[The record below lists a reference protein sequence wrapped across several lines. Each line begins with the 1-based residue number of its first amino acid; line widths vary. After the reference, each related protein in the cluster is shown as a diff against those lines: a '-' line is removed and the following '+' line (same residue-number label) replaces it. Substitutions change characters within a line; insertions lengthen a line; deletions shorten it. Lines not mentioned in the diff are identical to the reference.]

1 MKTNK
6 LLTIAALASLSF
18 ASAGY
23 AAGAPVFDQVRADQS
38 RIEFVSRQMGV
49 PVEGHFDRFDTELYF
64 DPADPAKS
72 RVKLELD
79 LASIDAGSAEANA
92 EVVGKNWFDV
102 ANTPK
107 AAFVSSSVKP
117 LGDNRYEV
125 AGKLTL
131 KGKTQDVVAPVTVT
145 PQGELATFDGGFTLK
160 RLEYGIGEGLWG
172 DPSVVANDV
181 KVRFH
186 VVAGK
191 AK

>member
-6 LLTIAALASLSF
+6 LFTIAALAAVSL
-18 ASAGY
+18 ASGAH
-23 AAGAPVFDQVRADQS
+23 AADGPVFDQVRADRS

-49 PVEGHFDRFDTELYF
+49 PVKGHFDRFDTELYF
-64 DPADPAKS
+64 DAGDPAKS

-79 LASIDAGSAEANA
+79 LASIDAGSAEANE

-107 AAFVSSSVKP
+107 AVFVSSAVKP

-125 AGKLTL
+125 TGTLTL
-131 KGKTQDVVAPVTVT
+131 KGTTQDVVAPVSVT
-145 PQGELATFDGGFTLK
+145 RQGDVAAFDGGFTLK
-160 RLEYGIGEGLWG
+160 RLEFGIGEGLWG

-181 KVRFH
+181 EVRFH
-186 VVAGK
+186 VVAGTGE
-191 AK
+191 